1 MSDQAVSPTSN
12 TEARVFIGVASMFAV
27 FCVTT
32 LAGLTYYQFNH
43 ERVPVVRHG
52 DMGASMLGAIA
63 VTPDDGYTPTS
74 AYIEDGADSDVT
86 TMGFGGKDAPEG
98 GKARIS
104 DEDVQD
110 VMYDHQSDLLECYIE
125 GLDEDPEMAG
135 RVDFHFRVRG
145 DGHVAMVQI
154 TRSGLHDK
162 ATEDCLVD
170 SARRWSFPSTGAASL
185 AKFDTDFTFATE

>member
-1 MSDQAVSPTSN
+1 MSEQAVSPTSN
-12 TEARVFIGVASMFAV
+12 TEARVFIGVAATFAV
-27 FCVTT
+27 FCVST

-63 VTPDDGYTPTS
+63 VTPDDGYSPTS
-74 AYIEDGADSDVT
+74 AYIEEGADSDVT
-86 TMGFGGKDAPEG
+86 KMGFDKNSPEG
-98 GKARIS
+98 SGKRIS
-104 DEDVQD
+104 DNDVQD
-110 VMYDHQSDLLECYIE
+110 VMYDHQNDLLECYIE
-125 GLDEDPEMAG
+125 GLEEDPEMAG
-135 RVDFHFRVRG
+135 RVDFHFRIKG
-145 DGHVAMVQI
+145 DGGVAMVQI

-170 SARRWSFPSTGAASL
+170 SARRWDFPSTGAAAL